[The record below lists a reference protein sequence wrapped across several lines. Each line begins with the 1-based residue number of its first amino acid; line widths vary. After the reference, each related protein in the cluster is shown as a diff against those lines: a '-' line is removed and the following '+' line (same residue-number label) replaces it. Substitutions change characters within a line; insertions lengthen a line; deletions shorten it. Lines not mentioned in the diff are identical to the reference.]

1 MFIWKQQAVFK
12 AVQNLVQSNQLRMN
26 HNSTAIQIFDLY
38 TKIRKIKFKIVKVSL
53 ENKSLTK
60 GRLKWDF
67 TLHLKVS
74 NLEWTQLRFFIKIKS
89 AQRIKWIDMN
99 TICFPFAE

>member
-1 MFIWKQQAVFK
+1 
-12 AVQNLVQSNQLRMN
+12 MN

-60 GRLKWDF
+60 GRLK
-67 TLHLKVS
+67 
-74 NLEWTQLRFFIKIKS
+74 
-89 AQRIKWIDMN
+89 
-99 TICFPFAE
+99 